1 LNFEQISGGVTAPKG
16 FKASGVRC
24 GLKKINKKDLAIVF
38 SEAQAQS
45 AGVFTRNTIAAA
57 PVVVSKKHL
66 SSGLCRAVVINS
78 GCANAF
84 TGQRGLENSVSMAK
98 SVAAKLDIENRDV
111 LVASTG
117 VIGEFLPMDKIEK
130 GIAQA
135 CRELSASGDSD
146 AAEAIMTTDTFSKQ
160 VAVEFQLAGNTV
172 RVGAMAKGAGMIA
185 PNMATMLAFITTD
198 IKIDHLLLRT
208 CLKEAVAKS
217 FNMITVDGETSTND
231 MVIVLANGLS
241 EVSLA
246 DTDTGSGIFKEALE
260 FVCSALAKMI
270 VRDGEG
276 ATKFVELTVKGANNS
291 EEARQIG
298 MAIANS
304 ILVKTAFYGEDAN
317 LGRIIA
323 AAGHAGV
330 DIDSMQV
337 ELFFSSEKVAEAG
350 AYLDF
355 DASKVNLALKEKEF
369 EFTVVIGKGP
379 GEATIW
385 TTDLSH
391 EYVDINAHY
400 RT

>member
-1 LNFEQISGGVTAPKG
+1 MKFEEISGGVTAPKG

-24 GLKKINKKDLAIVF
+24 GIKKINKKDLAIVF
-38 SEAQAQS
+38 SEAKAQS
-45 AGVFTRNTIAAA
+45 AGVFTLNTIAAA

-66 SSGLCRAVVINS
+66 SSGSCQAVVVNS

-84 TGQRGLENSVSMAK
+84 TGQRGLENSISMTK
-98 SVAAKLDIENRDV
+98 SVATKLDIESRDA

-117 VIGEFLPMDKIEK
+117 VIGDYLPMDKIEK
-130 GIAQA
+130 GIDQA
-135 CRELSASGDSD
+135 CAELSASGDSD
-146 AAEAIMTTDTFSKQ
+146 AAEAIMTTDTFPKK
-160 VAVEFQLAGNTV
+160 VAVEFKLAGKTV
-172 RVGAMAKGAGMIA
+172 RVGGMAKGAGMIA

-198 IKIDHLLLRT
+198 IKIDHLLLRR

-231 MVIVLANGLS
+231 MAIVLANGLS
-241 EVSLA
+241 EASLE
-246 DTDTGSGIFKEALE
+246 DTETGSGIFKEALE
-260 FVCSALAKMI
+260 FVCSTLAKMI

-276 ATKFVELTVKGANNS
+276 ATKFVELTVKGANKS

-330 DIDSMQV
+330 DIDPKQV
-337 ELFFSSEKVAEAG
+337 ELFFSSEKVAEGG

-355 DASKVNLALKEKEF
+355 DESKVNLALKEKEF
-369 EFTVVIGKGP
+369 EFTVVVGQGP

>member
-1 LNFEQISGGVTAPKG
+1 MNFEQISGGVTAPKG

-355 DASKVNLALKEKEF
+355 DESKVNLALKEKEF

>member
-355 DASKVNLALKEKEF
+355 DESKVNLALKEKEF